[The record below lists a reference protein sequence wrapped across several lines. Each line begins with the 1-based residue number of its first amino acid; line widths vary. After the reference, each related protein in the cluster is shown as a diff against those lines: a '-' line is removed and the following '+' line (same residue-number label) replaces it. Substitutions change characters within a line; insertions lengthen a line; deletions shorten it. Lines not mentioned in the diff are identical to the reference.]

1 MHLSE
6 GVLHTPVLLAGVA
19 LAVVGVAVGL
29 RRLDNERLP
38 LTALFAA
45 AFFVA
50 GTIHVPVGIGSV
62 HLILNGMAGL
72 FLGWAVFPAF
82 LIALLLQVLFFS
94 FGGFAVLGVNLCVMA
109 LPAVAAHYLLRGYL
123 QPDMG
128 SMAKLLTG
136 VGVGVI
142 GVGGAGALASFVL
155 ALDGGK
161 HYQDLIALLLLS
173 HLPVFVLDGIIS
185 YGVISL
191 LGKMYP
197 VALQPVAASQKAV
210 GYSKRWAQ

>member
-6 GVLHTPVLLAGVA
+6 GVLHTPILLAGAV
-19 LAVVGVAVGL
+19 LAVAGIAVGL
-29 RRLDNERLP
+29 RRLESERLP

-82 LIALLLQVLFFS
+82 LIALLLQVIFFS

-109 LPAVAAHYLLRGYL
+109 TPAVIAHYLFRSRL
-123 QPDMG
+123 QLHMALKDCLLVGIG
-128 SMAKLLTG
+128 S
-136 VGVGVI
+136 GVI

-155 ALDGGK
+155 MLDGGK
-161 HYQDLIALLLLS
+161 SYLNLVWLLLVS
-173 HLPVFVLDGIIS
+173 HIPVFILDSIIS
-185 YGVISL
+185 VGVISL

-197 VALQPVAASQKAV
+197 EVMNRTENVS
-210 GYSKRWAQ
+210 

>member
-6 GVLHTPVLLAGVA
+6 GVLHTPILLAGAV
-19 LAVVGVAVGL
+19 LAVAGISVGL
-29 RRLDNERLP
+29 RRLESERLP

-82 LIALLLQVLFFS
+82 LIALLLQVIFFS

-109 LPAVAAHYLLRGYL
+109 TPAVIAHYLFRSRL
-123 QPDMG
+123 QPHMALKDRLLVGIG
-128 SMAKLLTG
+128 S
-136 VGVGVI
+136 GVI

-155 ALDGGK
+155 MLDGGK
-161 HYQDLIALLLLS
+161 SYLNLVWLLLVS
-173 HLPVFVLDGIIS
+173 HIPVFILDSIIS
-185 YGVISL
+185 VGVITL
-191 LGKMYP
+191 LSKMYP
-197 VALQPVAASQKAV
+197 EVMNRTENVS
-210 GYSKRWAQ
+210 

>member
-6 GVLHTPVLLAGVA
+6 GVLHTPVLLSGAA
-19 LAVVGVAVGL
+19 LAIAGIAVGL
-29 RRLDNERLP
+29 RRLESENLP

-82 LIALLLQVLFFS
+82 LIALLLQVIFFS

-109 LPAVAAHYLLRGYL
+109 TPAVIVHYLFRSRL
-123 QPDMG
+123 QPQMPLKDR
-128 SMAKLLTG
+128 LL
-136 VGVGVI
+136 VGIGAGVI

-155 ALDGGK
+155 MLDGGK
-161 HYQDLIALLLLS
+161 SYLDLVWLLLVS
-173 HLPVFVLDGIIS
+173 HVPVFILDSIIS
-185 YGVISL
+185 VGVITSL
-191 LGKMYP
+191 CKMYP
-197 VALQPVAASQKAV
+197 AV
-210 GYSKRWAQ
+210 LNRTENFS

>member
-6 GVLHTPVLLAGVA
+6 GVLHTPILLAGAV
-19 LAVVGVAVGL
+19 LAVAGIAVGL
-29 RRLDNERLP
+29 RRLESERLP

-82 LIALLLQVLFFS
+82 LIALLLQVIFFS
-94 FGGFAVLGVNLCVMA
+94 FGGFAVLSVNLCVMA
-109 LPAVAAHYLLRGYL
+109 TPAVIAHYLFRSRL
-123 QPDMG
+123 QPH
-128 SMAKLLTG
+128 MALKDRLL
-136 VGVGVI
+136 VGIGAGVI

-155 ALDGGK
+155 MLDGGK
-161 HYQDLIALLLLS
+161 SYLNLVWLLLVS
-173 HLPVFVLDGIIS
+173 HIPVFILDSIIS
-185 YGVISL
+185 VGVITL

-197 VALQPVAASQKAV
+197 EVMNRTENVS
-210 GYSKRWAQ
+210 

>member
-6 GVLHTPVLLAGVA
+6 GVLHTPILLAGAV
-19 LAVVGVAVGL
+19 LAVAGIAVGV
-29 RRLDNERLP
+29 RRLESERLP

-82 LIALLLQVLFFS
+82 LIALLLQVIFFS

-109 LPAVAAHYLLRGYL
+109 IPAVIAYYLFRSRL
-123 QPDMG
+123 QPQ
-128 SMAKLLTG
+128 MALKDRLL
-136 VGVGVI
+136 VGIGAGVI
-142 GVGGAGALASFVL
+142 GVGGAGVLASFVL
-155 ALDGGK
+155 MLDGGK
-161 HYQDLIALLLLS
+161 SYLNLVLLLLVS
-173 HLPVFVLDGIIS
+173 HIPVFVLDSIIS
-185 YGVISL
+185 VGVITL

-197 VALQPVAASQKAV
+197 EVMNRTENFS
-210 GYSKRWAQ
+210 

>member
-19 LAVVGVAVGL
+19 FAVVGVAVGL
-29 RRLDNERLP
+29 RRLESERLP

-109 LPAVAAHYLLRGYL
+109 LPAVAAHYVLRGYL
-123 QPDMG
+123 KPGMG
-128 SMAKLLTG
+128 PVAKLFAGLG
-136 VGVGVI
+136 AGII
-142 GVGGAGALASFVL
+142 GVGGASALASLVL

-191 LGKMYP
+191 LSKMYP
-197 VALQPVAASQKAV
+197 SALQSIGTSLNVDDN
-210 GYSKRWAQ
+210 KRCTQ

>member
-29 RRLDNERLP
+29 RCLESERLP

-109 LPAVAAHYLLRGYL
+109 LPAVAAHYVLRGYL
-123 QPDMG
+123 KPGMG
-128 SMAKLLTG
+128 PMAKLFAGLG
-136 VGVGVI
+136 AGII
-142 GVGGAGALASFVL
+142 GVGGAGVLASLVL

-173 HLPVFVLDGIIS
+173 HLPVFILDGIIS

-191 LGKMYP
+191 LSKMYP
-197 VALQPVAASQKAV
+197 SALQSIGTSLNVDDT
-210 GYSKRWAQ
+210 KRCVQ

>member
-6 GVLHTPVLLAGVA
+6 GVLHTPILLAGAV
-19 LAVVGVAVGL
+19 LAVAGIAVGV
-29 RRLDNERLP
+29 RRLESERLP

-82 LIALLLQVLFFS
+82 LIALLLQVIFFS
-94 FGGFAVLGVNLCVMA
+94 FGGFAVLGANLCVMA
-109 LPAVAAHYLLRGYL
+109 TPAVIAHYLFRSRL
-123 QPDMG
+123 QPHMALKDRLLVGIG
-128 SMAKLLTG
+128 S
-136 VGVGVI
+136 GVI

-155 ALDGGK
+155 MLDGGK
-161 HYQDLIALLLLS
+161 SYLNLVWLLLVS
-173 HLPVFVLDGIIS
+173 HIPVFILDSIIS
-185 YGVISL
+185 VGVITL

-197 VALQPVAASQKAV
+197 EVMNRTEHVS
-210 GYSKRWAQ
+210 

>member
-19 LAVVGVAVGL
+19 LAGVGVAVGL
-29 RRLDNERLP
+29 RRLESERLP

-50 GTIHVPVGIGSV
+50 GTIHVPVGIGSI

-109 LPAVAAHYLLRGYL
+109 LPAVAAHYVLRGHL
-123 QPDMG
+123 KLDMG
-128 SMAKLLTG
+128 RMAKLFTG
-136 VGVGVI
+136 LGAGII
-142 GVGGAGALASFVL
+142 GVGGAGALASLVL
-155 ALDGGK
+155 AIDGGK

-191 LGKMYP
+191 LSKMYP
-197 VALQPVAASQKAV
+197 SALQSIGTSLNVDDN
-210 GYSKRWAQ
+210 KRCTQ

>member
-6 GVLHTPVLLAGVA
+6 GVLHTPILLAGTV
-19 LAVVGVAVGL
+19 LAVVGIAVGL
-29 RRLDNERLP
+29 RRLESERLP

-82 LIALLLQVLFFS
+82 LIALLLQVIFFS

-109 LPAVAAHYLLRGYL
+109 TPAVIVHYLFRSRL
-123 QPDMG
+123 QPHIALKDR
-128 SMAKLLTG
+128 LF
-136 VGVGVI
+136 VGIGAGVI

-155 ALDGGK
+155 MLDGGK
-161 HYQDLIALLLLS
+161 SYLNLVWLLLVS
-173 HLPVFVLDGIIS
+173 HIPVFILDSIIS
-185 YGVISL
+185 VGVITL

-197 VALQPVAASQKAV
+197 EVMNRTENVS
-210 GYSKRWAQ
+210 

>member
-6 GVLHTPVLLAGVA
+6 GVLHAPVLLSNAVLAAGGVA
-19 LAVVGVAVGL
+19 IGL
-29 RRLDNERLP
+29 RKLEQERLP

-94 FGGFAVLGVNLCVMA
+94 FGGFAVLGVNLCIMA
-109 LPAVAAHYLLRGYL
+109 IPAVIAHYLWRARLRPQMSLKDRLFVGI
-123 QPDMG
+123 G
-128 SMAKLLTG
+128 AG
-136 VGVGVI
+136 VV
-142 GVGGAGALASFVL
+142 GVGGAAALASL
-155 ALDGGK
+155 ELMLDGGK
-161 HYQDLIALLLLS
+161 SYTDLVWLLLAS
-173 HLPVFVLDGIIS
+173 HLPVFVLDSVIS
-185 YGVISL
+185 VGVISL
-191 LGKMYP
+191 LCKMYP
-197 VALQPVAASQKAV
+197 DALNPSVLAS
-210 GYSKRWAQ
+210 S

>member
-1 MHLSE
+1 
-6 GVLHTPVLLAGVA
+6 
-19 LAVVGVAVGL
+19 
-29 RRLDNERLP
+29 
-38 LTALFAA
+38 
-45 AFFVA
+45 
-50 GTIHVPVGIGSV
+50 
-62 HLILNGMAGL
+62 MAGL

-128 SMAKLLTG
+128 FMAKLFTG
-136 VGVGVI
+136 VGAGVI
-142 GVGGAGALASFVL
+142 GVGGAGALASLVL

-173 HLPVFVLDGIIS
+173 HLPVFVLDSIIS

-197 VALQPVAASQKAV
+197 AALQPVV
-210 GYSKRWAQ
+210 GSPKTLGYNERCEQ

>member
-6 GVLHTPVLLAGVA
+6 GVLHTPVLLSGAA
-19 LAVVGVAVGL
+19 LAIAGIAVGL
-29 RRLDNERLP
+29 RRLESENLP

-82 LIALLLQVLFFS
+82 LIALLLQVIFFS
-94 FGGFAVLGVNLCVMA
+94 FCGFAVLGVNLCVMA
-109 LPAVAAHYLLRGYL
+109 APAVIVHYLFRSRL
-123 QPDMG
+123 QPQMTLKDR
-128 SMAKLLTG
+128 LL
-136 VGVGVI
+136 VGIGAGVI

-155 ALDGGK
+155 MLDGGK
-161 HYQDLIALLLLS
+161 SYLDLVWLLLVS
-173 HLPVFVLDGIIS
+173 HVPVFILDSIIS
-185 YGVISL
+185 VGVITSL
-191 LGKMYP
+191 CKMYP
-197 VALQPVAASQKAV
+197 AV
-210 GYSKRWAQ
+210 LNRTENFS

>member
-6 GVLHTPVLLAGVA
+6 GVLHTPVLLSGAA
-19 LAVVGVAVGL
+19 LAIAGIAVGL
-29 RRLDNERLP
+29 RRLESENLP

-82 LIALLLQVLFFS
+82 LIALLLQVIFFS

-109 LPAVAAHYLLRGYL
+109 TPAVIVHYLFRSRL
-123 QPDMG
+123 QPQMTLKDR
-128 SMAKLLTG
+128 LL
-136 VGVGVI
+136 VGIGAGVI

-155 ALDGGK
+155 MLDGGK
-161 HYQDLIALLLLS
+161 SYLDLVWLLLVS
-173 HLPVFVLDGIIS
+173 HVPVFILDSIIS
-185 YGVISL
+185 VGVITSL
-191 LGKMYP
+191 CKMYP
-197 VALQPVAASQKAV
+197 AV
-210 GYSKRWAQ
+210 RNRTENFS

>member
-6 GVLHTPVLLAGVA
+6 GVLHTPILLAGAV
-19 LAVVGVAVGL
+19 LAVAGIAVGL
-29 RRLDNERLP
+29 RRLESERLP

-82 LIALLLQVLFFS
+82 LIALLLQVIFFS

-109 LPAVAAHYLLRGYL
+109 ISAVIAYYLFRSRL
-123 QPDMG
+123 QPH
-128 SMAKLLTG
+128 MALKDRLL
-136 VGVGVI
+136 VGIGAGVI
-142 GVGGAGALASFVL
+142 GVGGADVLASFVL
-155 ALDGGK
+155 MLDGGK
-161 HYQDLIALLLLS
+161 SYLNLVWLLLVS
-173 HLPVFVLDGIIS
+173 HLPVFILDSIIS
-185 YGVISL
+185 VGVITL

-197 VALQPVAASQKAV
+197 EVMNRTENFS
-210 GYSKRWAQ
+210 

>member
-29 RRLDNERLP
+29 RRLESERLP

-94 FGGFAVLGVNLCVMA
+94 FGGFAVLGVDSCAMA
-109 LPAVAAHYLLRGYL
+109 LPAVAAHYLLRSYL
-123 QPDMG
+123 KPDMG
-128 SMAKLLTG
+128 PMAKLLTG
-136 VGVGVI
+136 LGAGII
-142 GVGGAGALASFVL
+142 GVGGAGALASLIL

-173 HLPVFVLDGIIS
+173 HLPVFILDGIIS

-191 LGKMYP
+191 LSKMYP
-197 VALQPVAASQKAV
+197 SALQSIGTSLNVDDT
-210 GYSKRWAQ
+210 KRCVQ

>member
-6 GVLHTPVLLAGVA
+6 GVLHTPILLAGAV
-19 LAVVGVAVGL
+19 LAVAGIAVGL
-29 RRLDNERLP
+29 RRLESERLP

-82 LIALLLQVLFFS
+82 LIALLLQVIFFS
-94 FGGFAVLGVNLCVMA
+94 FGGFAVLGVNLCVMET
-109 LPAVAAHYLLRGYL
+109 PAVIAHYLFRSRL
-123 QPDMG
+123 QPHMALKDRLLVGIG
-128 SMAKLLTG
+128 S
-136 VGVGVI
+136 GVI

-155 ALDGGK
+155 MLDGGK
-161 HYQDLIALLLLS
+161 SYLNLVWLLLVS
-173 HLPVFVLDGIIS
+173 HIPVFILDSIIS
-185 YGVISL
+185 VGVITL

-197 VALQPVAASQKAV
+197 EVMNRTENIS
-210 GYSKRWAQ
+210 